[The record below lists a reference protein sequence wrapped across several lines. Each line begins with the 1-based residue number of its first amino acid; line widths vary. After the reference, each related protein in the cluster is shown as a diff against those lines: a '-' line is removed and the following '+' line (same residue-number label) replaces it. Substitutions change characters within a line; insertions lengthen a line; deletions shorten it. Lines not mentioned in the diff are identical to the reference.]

1 MLISETTTTC
11 FRSYHVLST
20 PELPSTP
27 LAFLLRPLSQRSA
40 STEDCP
46 PCSSVRTG
54 LDFSKMPEPD
64 AVSESSSRASM
75 WSATSVIST
84 ASNAAGEVMKWTT
97 SSIVWF
103 LLYALLVAGY
113 LILPGSSMQECA
125 FLTQIG
131 CARATGWVALRLVV
145 DASVVLG
152 TYFGIQSAVSPVVVY
167 RESTTSTTL
176 STKEAPYNYD
186 RIKRGTL
193 EEIEAAVNKATHL
206 QVTELF
212 DGVNSTVK
220 ITTETPDVVNSTGK
234 VTAATSLP
242 STSLPSTYNLI
253 LDLNVTSK
261 STRAGEAPASTDH
274 PLTKALPIPDLEA
287 LEKEALFRVSVGLG
301 TWAATMVV
309 ILTITCAWHR
319 RTREQMRRR
328 IRRLRAG
335 LRSIARTEMHPYAV
349 DLQQPIQSL
358 ARIQAALA
366 AGHIEHNSRIQEET
380 TPPPSPPPSPTPPP
394 PPPPSPEGIPMV
406 KFATPLDP
414 KLSKV
419 SKVLSNNQRV
429 DDLEAMDHWAN
440 ESLDEV
446 NGFAN
451 QTFNHIYGN
460 CDAIYDLPPPLPPR
474 PAGILKKTIDR
485 VYSFSRKPTA
495 TVRPNMA

>member
-1 MLISETTTTC
+1 
-11 FRSYHVLST
+11 
-20 PELPSTP
+20 
-27 LAFLLRPLSQRSA
+27 
-40 STEDCP
+40 
-46 PCSSVRTG
+46 
-54 LDFSKMPEPD
+54 MPEPD
-64 AVSESSSRASM
+64 AVSESTSRASM
-75 WSATSVIST
+75 WSANSVIST

-97 SSIVWF
+97 SSIIWF
-103 LLYALLVAGY
+103 LLYALLVIGY

-206 QVTELF
+206 QATELF
-212 DGVNSTVK
+212 HGVNSSVKITSKAPTVAKSTVK
-220 ITTETPDVVNSTGK
+220 ITTEAPAVETSTER
-234 VTAATSLP
+234 VTAATSF
-242 STSLPSTYNLI
+242 PSTYNLI

-261 STRAGEAPASTDH
+261 STMAGEDPASTEH

-319 RTREQMRRR
+319 RSREQMRRR

-335 LRSIARTEMHPYAV
+335 LRSLARTEMRPFAV
-349 DLQQPIQSL
+349 DLEQPIQQL
-358 ARIQAALA
+358 ARIQASLA
-366 AGHIEHNSRIQEET
+366 AGHIDHNSRMEDEP
-380 TPPPSPPPSPTPPP
+380 TPPPSSPTPP
-394 PPPPSPEGIPMV
+394 PPPPSPEGIAMV
-406 KFATPLDP
+406 QFTTQLDP
-414 KLSKV
+414 KAV
-419 SKVLSNNQRV
+419 SRVLSSNPRV
-429 DDLEAMDHWAN
+429 DDLQAMDRWAN
-440 ESLDEV
+440 EPLDED
-446 NGFAN
+446 NGIGN
-451 QTFNHIYGN
+451 QYFDHIYGN
-460 CDAIYDLPPPLPPR
+460 QSFDSIYDLPPPPPPLPPK
-474 PAGILKKTIDR
+474 PAGTLRKAIGR
-485 VYSFSRKPTA
+485 VCSFSRESSRERPLAK
-495 TVRPNMA
+495 VRPTMAPDRA